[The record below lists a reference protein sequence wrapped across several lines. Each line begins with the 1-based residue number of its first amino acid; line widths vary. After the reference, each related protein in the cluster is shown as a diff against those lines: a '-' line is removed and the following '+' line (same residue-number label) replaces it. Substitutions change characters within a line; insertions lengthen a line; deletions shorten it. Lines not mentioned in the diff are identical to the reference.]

1 MMNQGT
7 GRLPEAPQG
16 HPAAEAPCVSVLIA
30 TYNRAA
36 VLHDTVAHLQRQSL
50 KPTEIIVVVSDMRH
64 VLDATMRLDG
74 VRSIKSDL
82 GLCVQRNAAI
92 RAVRAGCDL
101 MVFLDDDVEL
111 HPSYLEEM
119 HGLFQAD
126 PGLVLATGLVLADGA
141 RVSGIARPDAERII
155 HDAYNTPHEAS
166 DDDVSPTWTTYGCNM
181 AVRPSVTKHVQFDER
196 LPLYA
201 WLEDLD
207 FAASCS
213 RLGKVVKNDC
223 AQVVHLGTKSGR
235 VSERRVGF
243 SQIMNSYYIARKSNL
258 TYSKM
263 LLAYW
268 AKPFLSN
275 LTMSLLPQK
284 HMNRRE
290 RLVGNLKALVA
301 VLQGRCAPEE
311 VLQI

>member
-1 MMNQGT
+1 MPTMMQGISPP
-7 GRLPEAPQG
+7 PEVPHVRPVARR
-16 HPAAEAPCVSVLIA
+16 PCISVLIA
-30 TYNRAA
+30 THDRAA
-36 VLHDTVAHLQRQSL
+36 VLHDTVANLRRQSFR
-50 KPTEIIVVVSDMRH
+50 PAEIIVVVSDRSH
-64 VLDATMRLDG
+64 VLDATTRLDG
-74 VRSIKSDL
+74 VRVVLSDR

-111 HPSYLEEM
+111 HPFYLREM
-119 HGLFQAD
+119 HDLFQAD
-126 PGLVLATGLVLADGA
+126 PALVLATGLVLADGA
-141 RVSGIARPDAERII
+141 KTSGIPRLEAERII
-155 HDAYNTPHEAS
+155 QDAHSEPSTG
-166 DDDVSPTWTTYGCNM
+166 DVSPTWTTYGCNM
-181 AVRPSVTKHVQFDER
+181 AVRSSVTKHVQFDER

-213 RLGKVVKNDC
+213 RFGKVVKNGT

-258 TYSKM
+258 TYKKM
-263 LLAYW
+263 FLFYW

-275 LTMSLLPQK
+275 LTMSLLPQR
-284 HMNRRE
+284 HMDRRE
-290 RLVGNLKALVA
+290 RLIGNLKAVVA
-301 VLQGRCAPEE
+301 ILQGRCAPED
-311 VLQI
+311 VLRV

>member
-1 MMNQGT
+1 M
-7 GRLPEAPQG
+7 
-16 HPAAEAPCVSVLIA
+16 
-30 TYNRAA
+30 
-36 VLHDTVAHLQRQSL
+36 QRQSL
-50 KPTEIIVVVSDMRH
+50 KPAEIIIVVSDRRH
-64 VLDATMRLDG
+64 VLDATTLLERVRL
-74 VRSIKSDL
+74 VLSEA

-111 HPSYLEEM
+111 HPSYLRKMYE
-119 HGLFQAD
+119 LFRSDRA
-126 PGLVLATGLVLADGA
+126 LVLVTGRVLADGA
-141 RVSGIARPDAERII
+141 RKSGIARSDAERII
-155 HDAYNTPHEAS
+155 RDAGDEPCKPAAES
-166 DDDVSPTWTTYGCNM
+166 VSLTWTTYGCNM
-181 AVRPSVTKHVQFDER
+181 AVRPSITEHVQFDER

-207 FAASCS
+207 FAASCG
-213 RLGKVVKNDC
+213 RFGKVAKYSC
-223 AQVVHLGTKSGR
+223 AQIVHLGTKSGR

-258 TYSKM
+258 TYRKM
-263 LLAYW
+263 FVSYW

-290 RLVGNLKALVA
+290 RLIGNLKALAV
-301 VLQGRCAPEE
+301 VLQGRCAPED
-311 VLQI
+311 VLRV